1 MEVQHQG
8 GVPAAFQLLVLQFL
22 NFIFHNVQNTT
33 MNTKEIPNFGQ
44 IMQQHCG
51 EKDMFWRIL
60 NETYVTHAGIED
72 LATVANDIQKM
83 NIENTQLQQ
92 KLDTFFRDKIKE
104 HEAVLQK
111 NVNEIN
117 AKIEQSVSK
126 QERHLQNNFQGHEDA
141 LKDKISELEG
151 KIDLLEDKHNAML
164 KEYFLEQ
171 EKALQKSFDSLIQ
184 SKLQELEQKM
194 LDSIK
199 DLNKTLTGNN
209 QNNTEKPVYN
219 ANELRIY
226 QEILPMNT
234 EQRERSL
241 RDAAYAGNASVVSV
255 LLKAGTKVSAREAD
269 GGWSAL
275 QHASHKGHESVVRIL
290 LDAGADVKAETYKGW
305 EETAL
310 HLAALT
316 TNEDIVKL
324 LLAHGASADVNRR
337 DKNGDTPLHRAATS
351 SSLPVVQALVS
362 AGADSTL
369 VDSEGYTPLQL
380 ARENDK
386 SEIAKWLSSL

>member
-1 MEVQHQG
+1 
-8 GVPAAFQLLVLQFL
+8 
-22 NFIFHNVQNTT
+22 
-33 MNTKEIPNFGQ
+33 
-44 IMQQHCG
+44 MQQHCG

-60 NETYVTHAGIED
+60 NETFVTHAGIED

-117 AKIEQSVSK
+117 AKIEQSTSK
-126 QERHLQNNFQGHEDA
+126 QERHLQNSFLEHEDA
-141 LKDKISELEG
+141 LKDKIS
-151 KIDLLEDKHNAML
+151 LLL
-164 KEYFLEQ
+164 FL
-171 EKALQKSFDSLIQ
+171 LFLF
-184 SKLQELEQKM
+184 
-194 LDSIK
+194 
-199 DLNKTLTGNN
+199 

-219 ANELRIY
+219 ENELRIY

-290 LDAGADVKAETYKGW
+290 LDAGADVRAETYKGW

-369 VDSEGYTPLQL
+369 VDSEGYIPLQL

-386 SEIAKWLSSL
+386 PEIAKWLSSL